1 MARIMHL
8 CRGAYPGLNPQ
19 LSDSLRALIDRGCDS
34 NLVDVTKM
42 DSRESGKGCFSPP
55 HHCGIVSRE
64 SFIQRPPWTPK
75 SASSA
80 IDLSPPVKTTLPHR
94 RDRSVRIVADLS
106 SNAGSTPGAGAPPSP
121 NVPMPKTPR
130 LPDPRQRSG
139 LSDNS
144 LLVARLN
151 LGGSQVRAYVK
162 VLGHLSRGL
171 WE

>member
-8 CRGAYPGLNPQ
+8 CRRAYPGLNPQ

-80 IDLSPPVKTTLPHR
+80 IDLSPPVRTTLPHR
-94 RDRSVRIVADLS
+94 RGPSAPSAGVPTS
-106 SNAGSTPGAGAPPSP
+106 SAGSTPGVGAPPSP
-121 NVPMPKTPR
+121 NVPTPKTPR
-130 LPDPRQRSG
+130 LRDRRQRSG
-139 LSDNS
+139 VSDNS
-144 LLVARLN
+144 LLLARRN
-151 LGGSQVRAYVK
+151 LRGSQVR
-162 VLGHLSRGL
+162 
-171 WE
+171 E